1 MMFTKNMKFIIYFI
15 IIIAGIVFLAYASKH
30 PVYETFT
37 GSSCPNILVK
47 NEKGILLYNTNR
59 AHVPGVNPVTFEN
72 LEEYKEFIDWQRSQ
86 GIRCPVLTLQK
97 TNDTQ
102 SQPTYRILP
111 DFENSG
117 VGLPPSDV
125 YGVGQQTQPVT
136 KLLDAGHNEGS
147 YPGFDPL
154 NQYIGEFTPLDQ
166 MQHERSESDNPMDAN
181 WGGQAF
187 TEEAIESGK
196 FAGDTRTL

>member
-1 MMFTKNMKFIIYFI
+1 M
-15 IIIAGIVFLAYASKH
+15 YANK
-30 PVYETFT
+30 EGFE
-37 GSSCPNILVK
+37 SSTCPNILVK

-117 VGLPPSDV
+117 VGLPPSQV
-125 YGVGQQTQPVT
+125 HGVGVEPQPVT
-136 KLLDAGHNEGS
+136 KLFDAGHNEGS
-147 YPGFDPL
+147 YPGFDPQ
-154 NQYIGEFTPLDQ
+154 NQYIGDFTPLDQ
-166 MQHERSESDNPMDAN
+166 MTHERGVSDNPMDAT
-181 WGGQAF
+181 WGGQAV